1 MEQLV
6 DFPTQVKGNTLDLVI
21 TNIPERVSEV
31 FEAGRLGKSDHSII
45 ITRVSIGVSL
55 EDEKSLPDWRRAD
68 WDAMRAEM
76 RMGNWLQDLKKSGAD
91 RAWNILK
98 DKVEEVIQK
107 HVPQR
112 RKRNSNR
119 PAWMTQEI
127 LRAVRKKKRIWRSI
141 RGGQVTEEY
150 REAEKKVK
158 NLIRN
163 SKRGFEKKLAE
174 GGGGNKRPFFAYVKR
189 RTQSRPSIGPLK
201 NQDGETV
208 TDNQGM
214 AELLNTCFKEVFT
227 REEAGDAPDPENLQ
241 TESVLSTIQFRVS
254 DVRKKIR
261 NLKAEGAAGPDG
273 IGPRVLQE
281 LQQEMAPA
289 LAAVFTKSMEEGV
302 VPADWRDAN
311 VSPIFKKGAKSSPSN
326 YRPVSLTS
334 VSCRV
339 MESLIRDAMTAH
351 LTANKLINKSQHG
364 FVKDRSCVTNL
375 LEFLEQATTVVDG
388 GAGFD
393 IIYLDFAKA
402 FDKVP
407 IKRLLKK
414 VRAHGIRGQV
424 LHWIESWLRG
434 RRQRVVLNG
443 RFSSWEDVLS
453 GVPQGSVLGPLLF
466 VIFINDMDDVVTQV
480 DSLKKFADDTKLGK
494 TVRTEKDRE
503 ELQAALDQLCTWAD
517 KWGMVFNVDKCKVM
531 HMGHQNPAF
540 NYTMKGHVLE
550 ETMEEKDIGVMVT
563 SNLKPSA
570 QCARAAKTAQTVLG
584 QISRTFHYRDRHVFV
599 RLYQQYV
606 RPHLEFS
613 TPAWAPWTEADRN
626 CLEKVQQRA
635 IKMVSG
641 LKSNTYE
648 ERLQEL
654 KMPTLLERR
663 HQADM
668 VMTHKILHEKGGLDH
683 TTWFEKAENGPRAT
697 RNTADPYNI
706 KVKHGRLDLR
716 RNFFSIRVIEDWNR
730 IPADTK
736 RMDKSENFKAAY
748 RKMRANQ
755 MDHAAE
761 RESVRVRH

>member
-1 MEQLV
+1 
-6 DFPTQVKGNTLDLVI
+6 
-21 TNIPERVSEV
+21 
-31 FEAGRLGKSDHSII
+31 
-45 ITRVSIGVSL
+45 
-55 EDEKSLPDWRRAD
+55 
-68 WDAMRAEM
+68 
-76 RMGNWLQDLKKSGAD
+76 
-91 RAWNILK
+91 
-98 DKVEEVIQK
+98 
-107 HVPQR
+107 
-112 RKRNSNR
+112 
-119 PAWMTQEI
+119 
-127 LRAVRKKKRIWRSI
+127 
-141 RGGQVTEEY
+141 
-150 REAEKKVK
+150 
-158 NLIRN
+158 
-163 SKRGFEKKLAE
+163 
-174 GGGGNKRPFFAYVKR
+174 
-189 RTQSRPSIGPLK
+189 
-201 NQDGETV
+201 
-208 TDNQGM
+208 
-214 AELLNTCFKEVFT
+214 
-227 REEAGDAPDPENLQ
+227 
-241 TESVLSTIQFRVS
+241 
-254 DVRKKIR
+254 
-261 NLKAEGAAGPDG
+261 
-273 IGPRVLQE
+273 
-281 LQQEMAPA
+281 MAPA

-339 MESLIRDAMTAH
+339 MESLIRDAMTSH

-503 ELQAALDQLCTWAD
+503 ELQAALDQLCAWAD
-517 KWGMVFNVDKCKVM
+517 KWGMVFNVGKCKVM

-540 NYTMKGHVLE
+540 NYTMKGQVLE

-584 QISRTFHYRDRHVFV
+584 QISRTFHYRDRHVFL

-654 KMPTLLERR
+654 NMPTLLERR